1 MLMAVSA
8 TATTPLVSN
17 GLVLYFGFD
26 GMTAGPRGVVDGSPN
41 GADGTVVR
49 GCYEE
54 LGIRGT
60 GVRIAEAVLN
70 NFNPKDLNGDGLAG
84 GADDTWTY
92 TNVLPTP
99 YDPDVEPEDNAWLE
113 SGTEQDPYRTPVNRD
128 YNYIWMLPSDI
139 SNIPTDGFTEAVWV
153 KAENKYYT
161 ESTDTDPCALWN
173 ACGYNGNTTQRPD
186 HREFLEHLEIKSDGY
201 RTTLRTNAM
210 LDIIAQNPMK
220 NLSGKNIPSDKNMGV
235 WTHLAWTYD
244 THVWNGT
251 VYQAVVK
258 FYLNGVLQRAYTQN
272 DVPSTV
278 LRNASL
284 VGNWDWGVRLG
295 CNVDNAR
302 QFQGLMDELYIYDR
316 PLSAADILVLAGLT
330 GPETPLPGDANL
342 DRVVDD
348 KDASILAANWLVAED
363 ATWFMG
369 DFNQDGA
376 VDDEDAA
383 ILAANRGQPLPAPW
397 AGVAVPEPSTVV
409 LLWGALASLVAVRL
423 GGIRPCRGNGARAR
437 SRLE

>member
-1 MLMAVSA
+1 MLVAVSA
-8 TATTPLVSN
+8 TAAWPPVSDE

-26 GMTAGPRGVVDGSPN
+26 GMTTAAGGVKDGSSN
-41 GADGTVVR
+41 HADGTIVR
-49 GCYEE
+49 DVTMDFG
-54 LGIRGT
+54 LIGAAAKFGPRAARPVT
-60 GVRIAEAVLN
+60 NPPWAEPTPITA
-70 NFNPKDLNGDGLAG
+70 
-84 GADDTWTY
+84 
-92 TNVLPTP
+92 LPNP
-99 YDPDVEPEDNAWLE
+99 YDPDPWPKSYL
-113 SGTEQDPYRTPVNRD
+113 

-409 LLWGALASLVAVRL
+409 LLWGDLASLVAVRL

>member
-1 MLMAVSA
+1 
-8 TATTPLVSN
+8 
-17 GLVLYFGFD
+17 
-26 GMTAGPRGVVDGSPN
+26 
-41 GADGTVVR
+41 
-49 GCYEE
+49 
-54 LGIRGT
+54 
-60 GVRIAEAVLN
+60 
-70 NFNPKDLNGDGLAG
+70 
-84 GADDTWTY
+84 
-92 TNVLPTP
+92 
-99 YDPDVEPEDNAWLE
+99 
-113 SGTEQDPYRTPVNRD
+113 
-128 YNYIWMLPSDI
+128 
-139 SNIPTDGFTEAVWV
+139 
-153 KAENKYYT
+153 
-161 ESTDTDPCALWN
+161 
-173 ACGYNGNTTQRPD
+173 
-186 HREFLEHLEIKSDGY
+186 
-201 RTTLRTNAM
+201 M
-210 LDIIAQNPMK
+210 LDIISQNPMK
-220 NLSGKNIPSDKNMGV
+220 NLSGKNIPSDENMGV

-251 VYQAVVK
+251 VYQAEVK
-258 FYLNGVLQRAYTQN
+258 FYLNGVLQMAYAQD

-278 LRNASL
+278 LRNAPL

-376 VDDEDAA
+376 VDDKDAA
-383 ILAANRGQPLPAPW
+383 ILAANRGESLPAPW
-397 AGVAVPEPSTVV
+397 VGVAVPEPSTVV
-409 LLWGALASLVAVRL
+409 LLWGALASLAAARF